1 MSSTLPPARHVRLF
15 RNGANQAVRIP
26 REFELPGNEALMRHP
41 AGKVASR
48 IRALAARQPDGEVCT
63 SMVVDGELRFGVARK
78 ASPRLHEA
86 YARTMSM
93 IEVRDLPA
101 AAAQIYADVRLHLE
115 QRGTPIGPNDM
126 LIAAH
131 ALALDATL
139 VTDNEDAFRLVP
151 HLKIDNWL
159 R

>member
-1 MSSTLPPARHVRLF
+1 MTALGGTAPLHLLDTNIISD
-15 RNGANQAVRIP
+15 
-26 REFELPGNEALMRHP
+26 LMRHP
-41 AGKVASR
+41 AGKVADR
-48 IRALAARQPDGEVCT
+48 IRALAAERPDGEVCT
-63 SMVVDGELRFGVARK
+63 SMVVDGELRFGLARK
-78 ASPRLHEA
+78 ASPRLNEA

-101 AAAQIYADVRLHLE
+101 SAAQLYADVRTHLE
-115 QRGTPIGPNDM
+115 LRGMPIGPNDM

-139 VTDNEDAFRLVP
+139 ITDNEDEFRRVP